1 MKKLIYV
8 VLMVVASTGLVQAK
22 DVGSASAQFLAIQP
36 GARANG
42 MGEVGVSLVNDVSAS
57 YWNPAGL
64 VEIER
69 MEIGLT
75 HMLYIQSLGYDNV
88 SYAVPMGKYGTLA
101 VSVLALY
108 SGKIDKTTED
118 SAGNYVATNDT
129 FNTMESAISLGYGVK
144 IMQNCAF
151 GVNFKTISQRIG
163 DVSASGFAGDVGAK
177 YNVSDS
183 IKAGLAV
190 QNIGPAIKG
199 DSLPT
204 VVKAGCHTSIR
215 SLIIAV
221 DGDYALAGGMSY
233 GAGAEYSIMKMLFI
247 RGGYN
252 TRSNVSGMSGLH
264 AGVGFNLKGVVVDYA
279 LLLYGNL
286 GNSHVMSV
294 GMKF

>member
-8 VLMVVASTGLVQAK
+8 ILMVMAGVGLVQAK
-22 DVGSASAQFLAIQP
+22 DAGSASAQFLAIQP

-64 VEIER
+64 AEIER

-101 VSVLALY
+101 VSGLALY

-118 SAGNYVATNDT
+118 SAGNYVATNET

-151 GVNFKTISQRIG
+151 GVNLKTISQRIG

-177 YNVSDS
+177 YSISNT

-190 QNIGPAIKG
+190 QNLGPAIKG

-215 SLIIAV
+215 SLIVAV
-221 DGDYALAGGMSY
+221 DGDYAMAGEMSY
-233 GAGAEYSIMKMLFI
+233 GIGTEYSIMKMLAI
-247 RGGYN
+247 RAGYN
-252 TRSNVSGMSGLH
+252 TRADTNKLTGLHCGLGFILAGMTFDYAFIPYGDIGSSNVL
-264 AGVGFNLKGVVVDYA
+264 
-279 LLLYGNL
+279 
-286 GNSHVMSV
+286 SV